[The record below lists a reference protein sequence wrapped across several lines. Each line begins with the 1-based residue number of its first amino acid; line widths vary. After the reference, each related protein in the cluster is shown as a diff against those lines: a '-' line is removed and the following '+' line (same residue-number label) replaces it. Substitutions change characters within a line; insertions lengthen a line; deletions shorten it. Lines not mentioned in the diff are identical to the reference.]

1 MRTFWTYFFIFLAL
15 VVFIQAFQY
24 FSSNNTFELNYSVL
38 LKQVLLVFL
47 IALITSY
54 IVPRKKK
61 NPFKEKAN

>member
-1 MRTFWTYFFIFLAL
+1 MRTFWTYFFIFLAI
-15 VVFIQAFQY
+15 VVIIQAFQY
-24 FSSNNTFELNYSVL
+24 ITSNQAFEFDYGII
-38 LKQVLLVFL
+38 LKQLSLVIL

>member
-15 VVFIQAFQY
+15 AIFVQVFQFL
-24 FSSNNTFELNYSVL
+24 SSHSAFELDYGAI
-38 LKQVLLVFL
+38 LKQLCLVTL

-54 IVPRKKK
+54 IAPRKKK

>member
-1 MRTFWTYFFIFLAL
+1 MRTFWTYFFIFLGL
-15 VVFIQAFQY
+15 VIFIQAVQLLT
-24 FSSNNTFELNYSVL
+24 SNSTFVL
-38 LKQVLLVFL
+38 EIGVIIKQLLLVIV

>member
-15 VVFIQAFQY
+15 VVFIQVFQY

-38 LKQVLLVFL
+38 LKQVSLVFL

>member
-1 MRTFWTYFFIFLAL
+1 MRTFWTYFFIFLGL
-15 VVFIQAFQY
+15 VIFIQSVQLLT
-24 FSSNNTFELNYSVL
+24 SNSTFVL
-38 LKQVLLVFL
+38 EIGVIIKQLLLVIV